1 MARITRR
8 LHDRVIARIYV
19 HVDLYHP
26 FHSFFLPRVFFLFDF
41 FCAKWNAINI
51 SQEWYRMITLPPHPI
66 SLAAKEE
73 KEDGRRKKA
82 WRKLKFHVENRHD
95 CPPLKSREDDRNGIS
110 FASPPSAK
118 VSSIFVRSGT
128 LFAESLRAMCC
139 LVAASLKCD
148 TILTTY
154 WDGLFGDE
162 SVKIA
167 SSGMKDRERAENGNE
182 NKERELFLE
191 NCNK

>member
-1 MARITRR
+1 MIASSRGSTYTWIFIILSIHFSHSSRI
-8 LHDRVIARIYV
+8 LSSIFYA
-19 HVDLYHP
+19 L
-26 FHSFFLPRVFFLFDF
+26 
-41 FCAKWNAINI
+41 NGNINI

-82 WRKLKFHVENRHD
+82 WRKLKVHVENRHD

-128 LFAESLRAMCC
+128 LFAKSLRAMCC

-182 NKERELFLE
+182 NEERELFLE

>member
-1 MARITRR
+1 M
-8 LHDRVIARIYV
+8 IASSRGSTYTWIFIILSIHFSFLAY
-19 HVDLYHP
+19 
-26 FHSFFLPRVFFLFDF
+26 SFFDFLS
-41 FCAKWNAINI
+41 AKWNAINI
-51 SQEWYRMITLPPHPI
+51 SQEWYQMITLPPHPI

-73 KEDGRRKKA
+73 KEDGRKKA
-82 WRKLKFHVENRHD
+82 WRKLKVHVENRHD

-128 LFAESLRAMCC
+128 LFAKSLRAMCC

-167 SSGMKDRERAENGNE
+167 SSGMKDRERAGNGNE
-182 NKERELFLE
+182 NKEWGTISRKL
-191 NCNK
+191 